1 MTHKNIKMCLA
12 SGVAPHPSRRST
24 YLLIGTRLPHFN
36 SSSTTVSLNALKW
49 KKNIFNS
56 TLAAQMGEIFTA
68 VVSQRQGRRLE
79 FVKCKSLAFID
90 ISIEYAIAFEDGQY
104 IYH

>member
-1 MTHKNIKMCLA
+1 
-12 SGVAPHPSRRST
+12 
-24 YLLIGTRLPHFN
+24 
-36 SSSTTVSLNALKW
+36 
-49 KKNIFNS
+49 
-56 TLAAQMGEIFTA
+56 MGEIFTA